1 MRLDGARVGCWAG
14 QLDAGLGR
22 GGGGVAGR
30 GQRGELCADNKERVA

>member
-22 GGGGVAGR
+22 GGGVAGR